1 MPLARIVTKWTEE
14 SQPLQAELRARGFE
28 VETASADQSFAEPA
42 DLEITLEE
50 MTPAQALARA
60 DEIADAL
67 DIPVFISPG
76 SISEGSRPIAVI
88 PIVPEAEVSTASEIM
103 AAKEEA

>member
-1 MPLARIVTKWTEE
+1 MELRVHPIMNWRGIHAVLRQASPEHPVSPYRLGTLMPLARVVTNSIEE

-28 VETASADQSFAEPA
+28 VETASPDQSFAEPA

-60 DEIADAL
+60 DEIADEL
-67 DIPVFISPG
+67 DIPV
-76 SISEGSRPIAVI
+76 
-88 PIVPEAEVSTASEIM
+88 
-103 AAKEEA
+103 